1 MTSKLKL
8 LLTLLFLVI
17 IVYSISN
24 VALLKGVKSN
34 NDRYT
39 YINYQFSSYV
49 YKSYLIQLSAI
60 FKNGDFDYESIKK
73 NEVTINEWRMSLDN
87 IIQKRRMIT
96 PTVDSETEKKKAIEF
111 WRVNMAQV
119 TNKNCKHIVDLYYEV
134 SA

>member
-119 TNKNCKHIVDLYYEV
+119 TNKNGKHIVDLYYEV